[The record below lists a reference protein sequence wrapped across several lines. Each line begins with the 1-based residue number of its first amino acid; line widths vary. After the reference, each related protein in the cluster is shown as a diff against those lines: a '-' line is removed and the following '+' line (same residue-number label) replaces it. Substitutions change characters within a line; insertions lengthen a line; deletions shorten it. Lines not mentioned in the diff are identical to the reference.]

1 MDLRI
6 DHPLYLLLFIPVL
19 MYFGWAWL
27 QSSKRYN
34 KENKIIFYMR
44 VVAISLLIF
53 ALSAPYILLP
63 VKEEQV
69 VFLVDR
75 SASMK
80 GTEKDIA
87 SWIQESIESSKDYQ
101 SKGVYSFA
109 SGVQTDLGLTAD
121 NINLPVWPAIKDSGQ
136 TNLANA
142 LQLVSNVVDRNKAT
156 RIVLFS
162 DGVETAG
169 STMDQLSRL
178 QNSNIQIDTVK
189 VDKPVKQDVA
199 ITSFETPPVAY
210 KGERQQLTVQIEAST
225 NTTGELLLSA
235 NDKVIEK
242 QKVQLDSGSNTVT
255 FRHTVKGDGLIKYD
269 VQLKMAED
277 ALLENNE
284 LTSVTTVQGTPHI
297 LLVHGDDV
305 KSSSLSNIID
315 QSTMKVDDI
324 SAIELPSMQSSYIGY
339 DAIIFDNVSGH
350 LVGEKKMAMIEQAVK
365 NFGMGFMMIGG
376 ENSFGLG
383 GYFKTPIET
392 ILPVEMEVKG
402 KEQIPSLGLTIVL
415 DRSGSMSGNKIN
427 LAKEAAARSVEL
439 LREEDTFG
447 FIAFDDRPWEII
459 PPTPVE
465 DKKQVIEQILSVAPN
480 GGTEIY
486 TSLSLAYERM
496 QDIKLQRKHIILLT
510 DGQAATNNSY
520 EQLIAEGK
528 KANITL
534 STVAIGQDSDRG
546 LLQYLAEAGAGRF
559 YDVVDEE
566 TIPSILSRETSM
578 LTRTYIEDN
587 PFYPI
592 IGGGTK
598 WQSLFKD
605 GVPKMNAYIATTA
618 KQTANVIAESE
629 KDDPIFAE
637 WKYGLGKTMAFTSD
651 TTGKWSGDWAR
662 FQGWSDFWNMTVSE
676 LLPAYKEVPYNIQQ
690 QSDGSFIVS
699 DPTAQSAFMDLVVVD
714 EKGEELSITEE
725 PLAPGKTRVKF
736 EHGPGLVFFRV
747 SNDEKGMYQAGLT
760 IPYSTEYKIQPD
772 NTKLL
777 KELSTKTNGKELTD
791 PAEAFRKLP
800 TSSSNEQS
808 ITQWLVFTAML
819 LFFIDITL
827 RRFGLTSL
835 LNIPKG
841 FRRTKKET
849 KHEDHLN
856 VSELLKNKKPR

>member
-6 DHPLYLLLFIPVL
+6 DHPLFLLLFIPVL

-34 KENKIIFYMR
+34 KEHKIIFYMR

-121 NINLPVWPAIKDSGQ
+121 NINLPVWSALKDSGQ

-255 FRHTVKGDGLIKYD
+255 FRHTAKGDGLIKYD

-284 LTSVTTVQGTPHI
+284 LTSVTTVQGTPRI

-350 LVGEKKMAMIEQAVK
+350 LVGEKKMTMIEQAVK

-459 PPTPVE
+459 PPTPLK
-465 DKKQVIEQILSVAPN
+465 DKKQAIEQILSVAPN

-534 STVAIGQDSDRG
+534 STVAIGQDSDRS

-559 YDVVDEE
+559 YDVADEE

-629 KDDPIFAE
+629 KDDPVFAE

-651 TTGKWSGDWAR
+651 TAGKWSGDWAR
-662 FQGWSDFWNMTVSE
+662 FQGRSDFWNTTVSE
-676 LLPAYKEVPYNIQQ
+676 LLPAYNEVPYNIQQ

-699 DPTAQSAFMDLVVVD
+699 EPTAQSAFMDIVVVD

-725 PLAPGKTRVKF
+725 PLAPGKTRVNF

-808 ITQWLVFTAML
+808 IAQWLVFTAML

-841 FRRTKKET
+841 LRRTKKET

-856 VSELLKNKKPR
+856 VSELLKNKKTR